1 VVTVALDTELDD
13 ALVREGRA
21 RELVHRLNA
30 MRKEAGLELT
40 DRIVVEL
47 GPGDGDL
54 SDFGEWI
61 AAETLAVDVR
71 AGDATSVAKA

>member
-1 VVTVALDTELDD
+1 
-13 ALVREGRA
+13 
-21 RELVHRLNA
+21 

-40 DRIVVEL
+40 GRIVVEL